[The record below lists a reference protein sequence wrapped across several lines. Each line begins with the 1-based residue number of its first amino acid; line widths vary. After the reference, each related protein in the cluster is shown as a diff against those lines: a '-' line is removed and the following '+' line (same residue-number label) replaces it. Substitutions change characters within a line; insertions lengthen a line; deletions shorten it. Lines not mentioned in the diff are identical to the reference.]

1 MTYFHCGVFK
11 KTKKEKRKKK
21 RLGGGKK
28 FVRPNLK
35 GKAFKKT
42 RHDS

>member
-21 RLGGGKK
+21 ERLGGGKK

-35 GKAFKKT
+35 GKALKKT
-42 RHDS
+42 RHD